1 MVNKINIPVSWK
13 TNKKAGKDW
22 LLSFMAE
29 YKLSV
34 HQPEAT
40 SLGRATAFNAHNVL
54 LFYSNLSDVM
64 SRHQFPPNR
73 IFNIDE
79 TGCSTVQNPAKG

>member
-1 MVNKINIPVSWK
+1 MVNKIDIPDSWK
-13 TNKKAGKDW
+13 TNKKVGKDW

-40 SLGRATAFNAHNVL
+40 SLGRATAFNAHNYGKFL
-54 LFYSNLSDVM
+54 
-64 SRHQFPPNR
+64 
-73 IFNIDE
+73 
-79 TGCSTVQNPAKG
+79 